1 MTPNIACVI
10 ASLHVVLISYSYCA
24 VVIVEGRLTGD
35 SKLSSDQ
42 HQCPV
47 WTVYNS
53 TSQQCECSESLGGI
67 VECHMYN
74 QSSVSVGLRPCYCL
88 SQYTNES
95 AVVSNCPFSCFTGYR
110 VSRDIIIVSDSTGDD
125 PICSQYKRK
134 GPMCGL
140 CEHNHTPPV
149 YSYNFTCVECTE
161 YRMNWLKYIAV
172 AYLPLSVLYFVVL
185 LLRISATTG
194 SMNGLVAI
202 FQLCTSSGINRLH
215 YVLDRRH
222 KLIVATNMMIGIFS
236 TLNLD
241 FFKSFYHP
249 FCLHPSMTT
258 IQVFSL
264 EYLVGVYPL
273 LLVAITYFL
282 VKLHDRYSI
291 VVYLWSPCYRVFSCF
306 SSKLNVKTSLVQAFA
321 TFILLSYVKIC
332 NVSFDILTPAKKY
345 LRPDGSE
352 VDKQY
357 WYYNGSLEFFGK
369 DHIPYAA
376 LAIVMSLLFNILPL
390 LLLIL
395 YLFHCFRKFLS
406 CLKLDSTT
414 LHIFMDSFFGS
425 YRTASRYYRLF
436 ALFYIFLRII
446 CLFLFAVFG
455 GFLYRFYAG
464 YVFMLALVLV
474 AMIRPYRNKWQNVFD
489 ILLLLCSS
497 SFYQFKNLFF
507 ESSFIFPSESQ
518 LHSLALLFANVSL
531 LFPIMYM
538 LCRIMSFFIPSCCIV
553 KIKKKVNSCHHKDL
567 EEPLPH
573 RLQQS
578 NECSPLIK

>member
-1 MTPNIACVI
+1 MMTHNTLNVM
-10 ASLHVVLISYSYCA
+10 ASLLICCALVVAES
-24 VVIVEGRLTGD
+24 RLTGD

-53 TSQQCECSESLGGI
+53 TSQQCECSKSYSLI
-67 VECHMYN
+67 AVVKCHMYN

-95 AVVSNCPFSCFTGYR
+95 AVVSNCPFSCSTAFGVFRY
-110 VSRDIIIVSDSTGDD
+110 INIASDSTGDD
-125 PICSQYKRK
+125 PICSRYKRR

-149 YSYNFTCVECTE
+149 YSYNFTCVECTN
-161 YRMNWLKYIAV
+161 YVMNWFKYIAIV
-172 AYLPLSVLYFVVL
+172 YLPLTVFYCLVL
-185 LLRISATTG
+185 LLKMSATTG
-194 SMNGLVAI
+194 SVNALITIIQV
-202 FQLCTSSGINRLH
+202 CTSPGIVRFHYTSHSLH
-215 YVLDRRH
+215 TTKDWAVGVCY
-222 KLIVATNMMIGIFS
+222 I
-236 TLNLD
+236 LNLD
-241 FFKSFYHP
+241 FFKHYYHP

-291 VVYLWSPCYRVFSCF
+291 VVYLWRPCYRFFSCF
-306 SSKLNVKTSLVQAFA
+306 SSKLNIKTSLVQAFA

-395 YLFHCFRKFLS
+395 YPFHFFRKLLS
-406 CLKLDSTT
+406 CLKLDSST
-414 LHIFMDSFFGS
+414 LHIFMDSFYGS
-425 YRTASRYYRLF
+425 YRTESKYYRLF
-436 ALFYIFLRII
+436 AMFYILLRIVN
-446 CLFLFAVFG
+446 LLLLAVFG
-455 GFLYRFYAG
+455 GYLYRFYAG

-474 AMIRPYRNKWQNVFD
+474 ALIRPYRNGWQNIFD
-489 ILLLLCSS
+489 VLLLLCAS
-497 SFYQFKNLFF
+497 SFCQFKNIYIERFF
-507 ESSFIFPSESQ
+507 MSQ
-518 LHSLALLFANVSL
+518 SYFYSTFFANMSL
-531 LFPIMYM
+531 LFPVMYM
-538 LCRIMSFFIPSCCIV
+538 LCRIVSFFIPRCCIV
-553 KIKKKVNSCHHKDL
+553 KVKEVVNGCLHKDL
-567 EEPLPH
+567 HGGASSTP
-573 RLQQS
+573 S
-578 NECSPLIK
+578 